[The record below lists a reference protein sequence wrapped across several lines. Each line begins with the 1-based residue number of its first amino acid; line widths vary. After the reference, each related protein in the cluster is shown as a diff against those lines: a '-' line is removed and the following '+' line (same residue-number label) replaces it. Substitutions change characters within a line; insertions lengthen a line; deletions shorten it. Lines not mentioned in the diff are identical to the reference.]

1 MQSMISVGKF
11 YFFVTR
17 TCILD
22 LFHNGGLLIYSFILV
37 IISISDLVSM
47 CEYKRIL
54 TFKRD
59 EKGLFTVD
67 SR

>member
-47 CEYKRIL
+47 CEI
-54 TFKRD
+54 
-59 EKGLFTVD
+59 
-67 SR
+67 